1 MIRDLGSTTAHEATI
16 HNIGLS
22 VLAMPEGKER
32 KPHVLHLPVGL

>member
-32 KPHVLHLPVGL
+32 KPYVLHLPVGL